1 MEERR
6 AYLRTPA
13 PQLMVRADGHLFPTI
28 EWSQGNLVVA
38 CDGSYRVGS
47 LVSIDAVGT
56 DAGNLQAVGIRGRV
70 TRVTDGGAAA
80 VDFLHR
86 DDAAMIVLRELADT
100 L

>member
-1 MEERR
+1 MEERC

-13 PQLMVRADGHLFPTI
+13 PQLMVRADGNLYPTV

-38 CDGSYRVGS
+38 CDGSYRVGAR
-47 LVSIDAVGT
+47 VSIDAVGV
-56 DAGNLQAVGIRGRV
+56 DAGSLHSVGIRGRV
-70 TRVTDGGAAA
+70 TRVTDHGAAA

-86 DDAAMIVLRELADT
+86 DDAAMIVLRDLADT